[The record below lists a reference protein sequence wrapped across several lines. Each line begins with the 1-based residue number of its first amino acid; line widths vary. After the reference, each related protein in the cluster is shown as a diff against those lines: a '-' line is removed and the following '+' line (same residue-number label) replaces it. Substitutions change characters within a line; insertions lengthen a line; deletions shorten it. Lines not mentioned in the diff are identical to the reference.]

1 MTPDDCSCSSFSVQ
15 LLKNI
20 MQVTH
25 IDIPL
30 KGSTKGEVIGVG
42 MDELPEQ
49 AADILDILKEE
60 EATRFLYLRFAVI

>member
-1 MTPDDCSCSSFSVQ
+1 
-15 LLKNI
+15 